1 MVRKCTSA
9 ATVMVRGD
17 SSPWGTSKADLVPG
31 LGLGYRLGRG
41 LGSWFRVLVLGPACV
56 LGTSPG
62 HGPGPEAGP
71 RAGLAPSS
79 GVGCWVLGLGFWV
92 LGLARW
98 VLGLVLCI
106 FCLGY

>member
-9 ATVMVRGD
+9 ATVIVRGD

-41 LGSWFRVLVLGPACV
+41 LGSWFQVLVLGPVCV
-56 LGTSPG
+56 LGTCPC
-62 HGPGPEAGP
+62 HGPGSEAGP

-79 GVGCWVLGLGFWV
+79 GVGCWVLGPEFWV